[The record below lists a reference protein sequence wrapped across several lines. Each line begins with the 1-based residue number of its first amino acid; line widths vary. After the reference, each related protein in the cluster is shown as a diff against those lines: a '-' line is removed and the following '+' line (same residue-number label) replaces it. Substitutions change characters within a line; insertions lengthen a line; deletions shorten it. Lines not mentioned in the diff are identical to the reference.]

1 MRSEWAIDDGEDGDR
16 PPNLDKSWGKWSL
29 EVELGEEKA

>member
-1 MRSEWAIDDGEDGDR
+1 MMVRTETGWDGA
-16 PPNLDKSWGKWSL
+16 PNLDKSWGKWIL